1 MCKVLRSHVQHIN
14 KIYWK
19 IEKIK
24 LDTCMIGN
32 AYKYCFLI
40 NRY

>member
-24 LDTCMIGN
+24 LDCLIGN

-40 NRY
+40 NHY